1 MRYHS
6 HKKSEPYHWLLIS
19 CNRKAKQ
26 DQTVSFQSHPDYCIA
41 SSKSLIYGRG
51 MLIQNRCCWSFPGK
65 TYFLEWEKWVFRTQL
80 ALFCSPLLSLCRSC
94 KMHSRARGKTYHVL
108 TWPSQKCVNWWN
120 CQISRAGRRGDCGAM
135 QNCARPSFYDFPKMD
150 SVLPHKH
157 KNGQFDLIKWK

>member
-1 MRYHS
+1 MS
-6 HKKSEPYHWLLIS
+6 HTIDYLLAVIGRQS
-19 CNRKAKQ
+19 KTKLFPFKAILTIALQVHNLWYMVEACWFKTNTVKVFQRKHIFL
-26 DQTVSFQSHPDYCIA
+26 S
-41 SSKSLIYGRG
+41 
-51 MLIQNRCCWSFPGK
+51 GK
-65 TYFLEWEKWVFRTQL
+65 KWVFRTQL
-80 ALFCSPLLSLCRSC
+80 ALFCSPPSLCRSC
-94 KMHSRARGKTYHVL
+94 KMHSRVRGKTYHVL

>member
-1 MRYHS
+1 MS
-6 HKKSEPYHWLLIS
+6 HTIDYLLALMG
-19 CNRKAKQ
+19 RQGKAIL
-26 DQTVSFQSHPDYCIA
+26 TIVSFLKALQVYNLWYMVEACWFKTDTGEVFQGNIFYWVGKVGLQNAISTVLL
-41 SSKSLIYGRG
+41 SS
-51 MLIQNRCCWSFPGK
+51 P
-65 TYFLEWEKWVFRTQL
+65 
-80 ALFCSPLLSLCRSC
+80 PSLCRLC
-94 KMHSRARGKTYHVL
+94 KMHSRVRGKTYHVL

>member
-1 MRYHS
+1 MGRQGQT
-6 HKKSEPYHWLLIS
+6 KVFPF
-19 CNRKAKQ
+19 KAIL
-26 DQTVSFQSHPDYCIA
+26 TIVSFLKALQVYN
-41 SSKSLIYGRG
+41 LWG
-51 MLIQNRCCWSFPGK
+51 MLIQNRYCWSFPEK

-94 KMHSRARGKTYHVL
+94 KMHSRVRGKTYHVL